1 MKNHGLT
8 RFTKLL
14 MMLICFGVLNSL
26 PAQSQKISIERAQL
40 VELTKKAEKA
50 ALYEDENTRLIVE
63 NYNLKAA
70 NKTLNGDLTTAKKN
84 ADTYKDQR
92 NKNRLALGGC
102 LLAIVVS
109 IVLRIKKY
117 IR

>member
-14 MMLICFGVLNSL
+14 MMLICFGVLSCL
-26 PAQSQKISIERAQL
+26 PVQSQKVCIERGQL

-50 ALYEDENTRLIVE
+50 TLYEDENTRLIVE

-109 IVLRIKKY
+109 IVLRIKKFLL
-117 IR
+117 